1 MSTRRCNYIVKYK
14 GTSLVNFAYIK
25 YFIQIDSSVYVAVID
40 LNIVSS
46 ITQNIKGRPTI
57 ALSDLKREG
66 LFHSYFFEVKFTNK
80 FLLIRPE
87 DIICK
92 CIVFQLDNG
101 SFQLSEF
108 EIESDYN

>member
-14 GTSLVNFAYIK
+14 GTSLMNFAYIK
-25 YFIQIDSSVYVAVID
+25 YFVHIDSSVYVAVD

-46 ITQNIKGRPTI
+46 ITQNIKGRPSL

-66 LFHSYFFEVKFTNK
+66 LFHSYFSEVKFTNK

-92 CIVFQLDNG
+92 CIVFHKQPLK
-101 SFQLSEF
+101 
-108 EIESDYN
+108 